1 MPEIK
6 AVAFL
11 SKFRGFP
18 GGWHNQTNTAFNV
31 VLFGNRETFRFNTA
45 QVVAQVSWEYKREY
59 YY

>member
-45 QVVAQVSWEYKREY
+45 QVVAQVSWEYK
-59 YY
+59 